1 MKFINLVQ
9 TLTPKLTKRISR
21 MYRYNVENSSEE
33 ANFAKVY
40 NLWLVIANRVPWS
53 KVKTY
58 WNLFF

>member
-1 MKFINLVQ
+1 MFQQFLPHYKVLPHMKFINLVQ

-40 NLWLVIANRVPWS
+40 NL
-53 KVKTY
+53 
-58 WNLFF
+58 